1 MVHLLLPFLF
11 CKREHR
17 QKLVQYIEN
26 ITLAQALGEPLRS
39 PRGGY
44 VVQNCASYCG
54 SCVCAWIV
62 YPLLQYEPSVL
73 AVTAIVC
80 GAKLISGSWD
90 EELNR
95 GLIGELQSAPRG
107 PQLYCIV
114 TIVTHGSQISRA

>member
-1 MVHLLLPFLF
+1 MSLYEV
-11 CKREHR
+11 REVAMLSRTVPHTVV
-17 QKLVQYIEN
+17 LV
-26 ITLAQALGEPLRS
+26 
-39 PRGGY
+39 
-44 VVQNCASYCG
+44 
-54 SCVCAWIV
+54 CVLV